1 MFEPVP
7 VYPPTRYIYIYV
19 LETLTC
25 LSKPYTRS
33 SSWRPPLSLISY
45 PHSVQLLHRPPL
57 QHSTAPA
64 APSLVRSSCSPA
76 TARALGRSR
85 PLAVQ
90 DSRRSTLQLQ
100 ATRPQAVQ
108 LQLKLLHRSGAGRS
122 SSQHDSAALP
132 LSHAAT
138 PRRPGRQ
145 PSRHP
150 GSSCGHSKLQAPRY
164 YLSVCAQQL
173 ESVISNQEVIF
184 LRDALKFYTRCC
196 SMYAMVTGI
205 NHNVLPSLFS
215 VLFYNLYY

>member
-1 MFEPVP
+1 LNPCP
-7 VYPPTRYIYIYV
+7 YTRQPDIYIYV
-19 LETLTC
+19 LKTLAC

-57 QHSTAPA
+57 QLLHRSFALAAHRPPLGRLA
-64 APSLVRSSCSPA
+64 APGPW
-76 TARALGRSR
+76 RSR
-85 PLAVQ
+85 TPGVQ
-90 DSRRSTLQLQ
+90 HSNS
-100 ATRPQAVQ
+100 RPQAVQ

>member
-1 MFEPVP
+1 
-7 VYPPTRYIYIYV
+7 
-19 LETLTC
+19 LSQQTLHPFLVVAAAPIPNF
-25 LSKPYTRS
+25 LSP
-33 SSWRPPLSLISY
+33 I

-122 SSQHDSAALP
+122 SSQHGSAALP
-132 LSHAAT
+132 LSHAQVSAAPVT